1 MEDKMWRG
9 LGVSAG
15 RAAGPTW
22 YLEEYQVD
30 AAPETFR
37 DSTVEEE
44 MARLHQAVT
53 RTEQILTS
61 LEEQVKAEQGEELAR
76 IFVAHK
82 LLLTDPSF
90 IGEAQTRLQRGELS
104 AEQALQEVAGEAV
117 QMLRSLEDPY
127 FQERAVDVQD
137 VLVQLLKNLQNDPEE
152 RADLFPNTGNYV
164 VLADELTPAQTIAL
178 PKERVLGFI
187 VRQGGKTSH
196 AAILARTYG
205 IPALVGVVKGWE
217 DLLVQKWVELDGEE
231 GWIRSAAEGHIRFA
245 DNGLKEEDL
254 APQSGSLQG
263 MILAANIGSPGDLP
277 LVQKFKAEGIGLYRT
292 EFLFMGE
299 KLPSEEEQV
308 EAYRQVVAACA
319 PQLTVIRTLDIGGDK
334 RAPAL
339 QLPQEKNPFLGVR
352 ALRLTLRRPELF
364 RQQLRAIWRA
374 AASGPTAVMF
384 PMIAT
389 IEELDQAKEN
399 LRVAR
404 EEVLQAGHP
413 VGELQIGMMIEIP
426 SAAWLAD
433 KFAAKVDFF
442 SIGTNDLTQYMLAV
456 DRENTELAEL
466 YQPYHPAVLG
476 MIARVSQAA
485 LQRGI
490 WTGVCG
496 EAGGDALLAPFF
508 SAVGI
513 QELSMAP
520 GSIAKVR
527 STLAK
532 LELSPEERETLVESV
547 LACAG
552 TAEVI
557 EVLQSFLTLYTLS

>member
-1 MEDKMWRG
+1 MNNKIWRG

-22 YLEEYQVD
+22 YLKGFQAEATPKTSESRS
-30 AAPETFR
+30 P
-37 DSTVEEE
+37 EEE
-44 MARLHQAVT
+44 LSRLQQAVT
-53 RTEQILTS
+53 RTEQTLTR
-61 LEEQVKAEQGEELAR
+61 LEEQVKVEQGEEVAQ

-82 LLLTDPSF
+82 LLLSDPAF
-90 IGEAQTRLQRGELS
+90 IGEAQERLQKGQLS
-104 AEQALQEVAGEAV
+104 AEEALREVAEEAV
-117 QMLRSLEDPY
+117 KMLRGLEDPY

-137 VLVQLLKNLQNDPEE
+137 VLVQLLKSLQDVQEE
-152 RADLFPNTGNYV
+152 GADLFPPTGDYV
-164 VLADELTPAQTIAL
+164 ILADELTPAQTIAL
-178 PKERVLGFI
+178 PKERVLGFV

-205 IPALVGVVKGWE
+205 IPALAGVAGDWE
-217 DLLVQKWVELDGEE
+217 DLKLEKWVELDGEE
-231 GWIRSAAEGHIRFA
+231 GWIRPSAENRIVFA
-245 DNGLKEEDL
+245 DSGLREEEI
-254 APQSGSLQG
+254 SLPDNALQD
-263 MILAANIGSPGDLP
+263 MTLAANIGSPGDLP
-277 LVQKFKAEGIGLYRT
+277 LVEKFKAQGIGLYRT

-299 KLPSEEEQV
+299 ELPSEEEQV

-334 RAPAL
+334 KAPAL
-339 QLPQEKNPFLGVR
+339 GLPQEKNPFLGVR

-389 IEELDQAKEN
+389 LEELDQAKEA
-399 LRVAR
+399 LWAAR
-404 EEVLQAGHP
+404 EEVLQSGHD

-433 KFAAKVDFF
+433 QFAAKVDFF

-456 DRENTELAEL
+456 DRENTELADL

-485 LQRGI
+485 LRRGI

-508 SAVGI
+508 RAVGI
-513 QELSMAP
+513 KELSMAP
-520 GSIAKVR
+520 GSLVKVR
-527 STLAK
+527 AALGKLA
-532 LELSPEERETLVESV
+532 LSPGESESLVESV
-547 LACAG
+547 LACGSAAG
-552 TAEVI
+552 VREALE
-557 EVLQSFLTLYTLS
+557 SFLSRQIV

>member
-1 MEDKMWRG
+1 MNEKIWRG

-15 RAAGPTW
+15 RAAGPIW
-22 YLEEYQVD
+22 YLKEFQAD
-30 AAPETFR
+30 AARETPTDR
-37 DSTVEEE
+37 SVEEE
-44 MARLHQAVT
+44 LARLQQAIT
-53 RTEQILTS
+53 RTERNLTS
-61 LEEQVKAEQGEELAR
+61 LEEQVKAEQGEEVAQ
-76 IFVAHK
+76 IFAAHK
-82 LLLTDPSF
+82 LLLSDPSF
-90 IGEAQTRLQRGELS
+90 IGEAQQRLQKGQLS
-104 AEQALQEVAGEAV
+104 AEQALREVAEEAM

-137 VLVQLLKNLQNDPEE
+137 VLVQLLRNLQDTQEKVS
-152 RADLFPNTGNYV
+152 DLFPKTGNYV

-196 AAILARTYG
+196 TAILARTYG
-205 IPALVGVVKGWE
+205 IPALVGVAEGWE
-217 DLLVQKWVELDGEE
+217 DLRVQKWIELDGEE
-231 GWIRSAAEGHIRFA
+231 GWVRLSAEGHITSA
-245 DNGLKEEDL
+245 DNGLWEEDISS
-254 APQSGSLQG
+254 QSGSLQG

-277 LVQKFKAEGIGLYRT
+277 LVQKFKAQGIGLYRT

-299 KLPSEEEQV
+299 NLPSEEEQV
-308 EAYRQVVAACA
+308 EAYRQVIASCA

-334 RAPAL
+334 KAPAL

-374 AASGPTAVMF
+374 AASGPTAIMF

-389 IEELDQAKEN
+389 LEELAQAKEN
-399 LRVAR
+399 LWAAR
-404 EEVLQAGHP
+404 DEVLQDGHP

-485 LQRGI
+485 LRSGI

-496 EAGGDALLAPFF
+496 EAGGEALLAPFF

-513 QELSMAP
+513 KELSMAP
-520 GSIAKVR
+520 GSLAKVR
-527 STLAK
+527 TTLAK
-532 LELSPEERETLVESV
+532 LELSLAEREKLVESV
-547 LACAG
+547 LACAS
-552 TAEVI
+552 TAEVQ
-557 EVLQSFLTLYTLS
+557 EVLQSFYPLS